1 MLTTDEAEEDMEIV
15 DKPSTKKIKTFHTPH
30 NTKKYTIDMYNA
42 PPIPIFNPYPPINA
56 IDAAKSITAI
66 AETAMNCTDEILKD
80 KLIKTADFI
89 MEKAV
94 SLSVTS
100 VTQTIVNAFQYLSIS
115 FNTFQYH
122 SIPFNTFQ

>member
-1 MLTTDEAEEDMEIV
+1 VLTTDEAADDIEIV
-15 DKPSTKKIKTFHTPH
+15 DKPSSKKIKTSHTPH

-42 PPIPIFNPYPPINA
+42 PSIPIFNPYPPINA

-66 AETAMNCTDEILKD
+66 TETAMNCTDEIFKE

-94 SLSVTS
+94 SLSVPS
-100 VTQTIVNAFQYLSIS
+100 VAQTIVNSIQYISIA
-115 FNTFQYH
+115 FNTFQ
-122 SIPFNTFQ
+122 